1 MAGPHDDAPF
11 LRACRGQATERT
23 PVWFMRQAGRSLP
36 EYRTIRG
43 TGTILRAIADPDLAT
58 EITLQPVRR
67 YGVDAAILYSDIMTP
82 VHAIGFGVDIEP
94 GVGPVVAE
102 PFRGREDLARLRPLD
117 PEADTPYVLETV
129 RNLVAELPVPLIAFA
144 GAPFTVA
151 SYLLEGRP
159 SRTYVRTKALMHTD
173 EALWF
178 DLMDALADLA
188 IASLRSQVDAGASAL
203 QLFDSWAGALSPQ
216 DYERFVLPAST
227 KVLAA
232 FADSGLGAA
241 GPDRLGGRRGR
252 RGRLAHPAGRRPW
265 ACPGPRRAAGQPG
278 SRDRGR
284 RLGAHR
290 GSRAGRAAPGRRQPR
305 RSWRARVQ
313 PRPRGAARDRPRDPR
328 TRRRAGALV
337 TVGVVVMAYGTPASP
352 EDIEPYY
359 THIRRGRPP
368 TPEQLAELTARYAA
382 IGGISP
388 LAQRT
393 RAQLDGIAAALD
405 DAEPGRFV
413 VRLGQ
418 KHAAPFIEDA
428 VAELAAAGV
437 ERIVGVVLAPHY
449 SGFSVGQYNARAAE
463 AADGAGL
470 QYAGVDS
477 WSLEPAYLDHQAASV
492 RDRLAA
498 LPERTKVVFT
508 AHSLP
513 ERVLEGDPYPDQLR
527 ASAEAIADRV
537 GLGPWAT
544 WSIGWQ
550 SAGRTP
556 EPWRGPDILEIV
568 RELAA
573 TGRAEGILVVPQG
586 FTSDHLEVV
595 YDLDIEAAAVADEVG
610 LAFARTDVVNDDA
623 AVMSALADRLRALV
637 T

>member
-1 MAGPHDDAPF
+1 M
-11 LRACRGQATERT
+11 
-23 PVWFMRQAGRSLP
+23 
-36 EYRTIRG
+36 
-43 TGTILRAIADPDLAT
+43 
-58 EITLQPVRR
+58 
-67 YGVDAAILYSDIMTP
+67 
-82 VHAIGFGVDIEP
+82 
-94 GVGPVVAE
+94 
-102 PFRGREDLARLRPLD
+102 
-117 PEADTPYVLETV
+117 
-129 RNLVAELPVPLIAFA
+129 
-144 GAPFTVA
+144 
-151 SYLLEGRP
+151 
-159 SRTYVRTKALMHTD
+159 
-173 EALWF
+173 
-178 DLMDALADLA
+178 
-188 IASLRSQVDAGASAL
+188 
-203 QLFDSWAGALSPQ
+203 
-216 DYERFVLPAST
+216 
-227 KVLAA
+227 
-232 FADSGLGAA
+232 
-241 GPDRLGGRRGR
+241 
-252 RGRLAHPAGRRPW
+252 
-265 ACPGPRRAAGQPG
+265 
-278 SRDRGR
+278 
-284 RLGAHR
+284 
-290 GSRAGRAAPGRRQPR
+290 
-305 RSWRARVQ
+305 
-313 PRPRGAARDRPRDPR
+313 
-328 TRRRAGALV
+328 

-437 ERIVGVVLAPHY
+437 EHIVGVVLAPHY

-498 LPERTKVVFT
+498 
-508 AHSLP
+508 LP

-573 TGRAEGILVVPQG
+573 TGRAEGILVGPQG